1 MMRRAACAA
10 APAGFELDAW
20 LPEPRVLTLHRRD
33 ARADPDSLWRA
44 AQTVRLSDTPR
55 LGRIIRWRIEGTP
68 PHLPFAELFRAYP
81 FTLLAEGDRW
91 SVSGLCG
98 RIWTL
103 ARDYPR
109 ISGPEEFAAWRE
121 PGTVRVA
128 FAHGV
133 ENDADGRS
141 ALVSEARV
149 KPVDRRADLRLRA
162 VWAAVGRFERLIG
175 AEALRVATRRAELLA
190 AAPTASPAS
199 TRSEPSNGPLS

>member
-68 PHLPFAELFRAYP
+68 PHLSFAELFRAYP

-133 ENDADGRS
+133 ENERRRPLHARQRS
-141 ALVSEARV
+141 ANQARRPAGRPPAASGV
-149 KPVDRRADLRLRA
+149 GGRRAL
-162 VWAAVGRFERLIG
+162 
-175 AEALRVATRRAELLA
+175 
-190 AAPTASPAS
+190 
-199 TRSEPSNGPLS
+199 

>member
-1 MMRRAACAA
+1 MTT
-10 APAGFELDAW
+10 GFELDAW
-20 LPEPRVLTLHRRD
+20 LPEPRVRTLHRRD

-55 LGRIIRWRIEGTP
+55 LGRIIRWRIEGTS
-68 PHLPFAELFRAYP
+68 PHLAFAELFRTYP
-81 FTLLAEGDRW
+81 FTLLAEGSRW

-109 ISGPEEFAAWRE
+109 ISGPEEFAAWAE

-128 FAHGV
+128 FGHRV
-133 ENDADGRS
+133 ETDADGRS

-149 KPVDRRADLRLRA
+149 EPVDRRADLRLRA

-175 AEALRVATRRAELLA
+175 GEALRVSCRRAELLA
-190 AAPTASPAS
+190 AAPPASPAPAD
-199 TRSEPSNGPLS
+199 TRPSHHA